1 MANTLATKNQ
11 PKKTKSNKTMETKPQ
26 SEQQSEQ
33 EKSPPDTQPQ
43 PGPLQ
48 EMTDLLKRTQANF
61 ENYRKQTEKRV
72 EEMQQFVGRGIL
84 LQLLPIADN
93 FELAL
98 KNTQSAEEFQKGM
111 ELIYA
116 QLQGLLAENG
126 VQSMITAQQDYN
138 PYLHEAL
145 LKVESELPENRI
157 MEEFQKGYL
166 LGGKVL
172 RHAKVK
178 VSAGKKKQEVKN
190 VEKVNQSQHKQT
202 N

>member
-1 MANTLATKNQ
+1 
-11 PKKTKSNKTMETKPQ
+11 METKPPL
-26 SEQQSEQ
+26 EQQSEQ
-33 EKSPPDTQPQ
+33 EKPPQNAQPQ
-43 PGPLQ
+43 PDPLQ

-61 ENYRKQTEKRV
+61 ENYRKQTEKRF

-98 KNTQSAEEFQKGM
+98 KNTHSPEEFQKGM

-126 VQSMITAQQDYN
+126 VQSMVTDGQSYN

-145 LKVESELPENRI
+145 LKVESDLPENRI

-178 VSAGKKKQEVKN
+178 VSAGKKK
-190 VEKVNQSQHKQT
+190 
-202 N
+202 